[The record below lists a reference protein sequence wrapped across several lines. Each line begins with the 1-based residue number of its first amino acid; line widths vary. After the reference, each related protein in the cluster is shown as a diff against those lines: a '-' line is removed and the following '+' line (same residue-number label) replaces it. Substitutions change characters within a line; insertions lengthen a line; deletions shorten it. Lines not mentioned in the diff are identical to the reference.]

1 MLSIVIIV
9 VFFCKDGANEWK
21 VSLPAIYRL
30 QFISCKDKDIGLLC
44 KKYLIKCVLGCHI
57 LTKCGVPM
65 ACKNNPGVQS
75 GSNSNASMSFIPG
88 MPR

>member
-44 KKYLIKCVLGCHI
+44 KKIFNKMRVRLSY
-57 LTKCGVPM
+57 
-65 ACKNNPGVQS
+65 
-75 GSNSNASMSFIPG
+75 SNKMWRAYG
-88 MPR
+88 M